1 MISLLVFIIGLVII
15 GIFTIKTK
23 DKMYTTVTKSW
34 GTSQRFNT
42 KWLVAPILILVATLL
57 VSAIQPFAIE
67 KVDAG
72 NKGLKV
78 NLVGN
83 QRGVSSYQ
91 YKTGWVLYNS
101 WTEQM
106 LEFPIFQQH
115 IEYDD
120 QTVILKGGF
129 ATTIKPTFNYSLKED
144 AIGEMFTNL
153 RRPISEIEHGWLKN
167 AIIGAVNDVSNS
179 WEVDSIFNH
188 RQAFEAAIVAECNVR
203 LSKWFNVSQLRTNI
217 APPEALQESI
227 IAKTKAI
234 QQAEASKQ
242 QAIAAKADG
251 ERKVAVARAD
261 SAETVINAAAKAKAN
276 KLLEQSLTEL
286 LIKSKWI
293 DAWKEGGSQVPTY
306 VGGSGG
312 EKFMLNIK

>member
-1 MISLLVFIIGLVII
+1 MISTLIFMVCLIVAVLVALSTRDNMYVTGEDRWGDSRKRLNGSWLIKPIGIFIVGLVISI
-15 GIFTIKTK
+15 
-23 DKMYTTVTKSW
+23 
-34 GTSQRFNT
+34 
-42 KWLVAPILILVATLL
+42 
-57 VSAIQPFAIE
+57 IQPFAIE

-78 NLVGN
+78 NLIGN

-91 YKTGWVLYNS
+91 YKTGWVLYNT

-106 LEFPIFQQH
+106 LEFPIYQQH

-120 QTVILKGGF
+120 QSVILKGGF
-129 ATTIKPTFNYSLKED
+129 STTIKPTFNYSLRED
-144 AIGEMFTNL
+144 AIGDMFVNL
-153 RRPISEIEHGWLKN
+153 RRPISDVEHGWLKN
-167 AIIGAVNDVSNS
+167 AIIGAVNDVSNT

-188 RQAFEAAIVAECNVR
+188 RQAFEAAIVAECNIR

-217 APPEALQESI
+217 VPPEALQESI

-234 QQAEASKQ
+234 QQAEASRQ

-261 SAETVINAAAKAKAN
+261 SAEQVINAAAAAKVIKLKQQELTPMYIEYLKAQSWDG
-276 KLLEQSLTEL
+276 KL
-286 LIKSKWI
+286 
-293 DAWKEGGSQVPTY
+293 PTTIA
-306 VGGSGG
+306 GGSGT
-312 EKFMLNIK
+312 FLNIK

>member
-1 MISLLVFIIGLVII
+1 M
-15 GIFTIKTK
+15 
-23 DKMYTTVTKSW
+23 
-34 GTSQRFNT
+34 
-42 KWLVAPILILVATLL
+42 
-57 VSAIQPFAIE
+57 AIQPFAIE

-78 NLVGN
+78 NLIGN

-91 YKTGWVLYNS
+91 YKTGWVLYNT

-106 LEFPIFQQH
+106 LEFPIYQQH

-120 QTVILKGGF
+120 QSVILKGGF
-129 ATTIKPTFNYSLKED
+129 STTIKPTFNYSLRED
-144 AIGEMFTNL
+144 AIGDMFVNL
-153 RRPISEIEHGWLKN
+153 RRPISDVEHGWLKN
-167 AIIGAVNDVSNS
+167 AIIGAVNDVSNT

-188 RQAFEAAIVAECNVR
+188 RQAFEAAIVAECNIR

-217 APPEALQESI
+217 VPPEALQESI

-234 QQAEASKQ
+234 QQAEASRQ

-261 SAETVINAAAKAKAN
+261 SAETVINAAAKAKAMELTQQ
-276 KLLEQSLTEL
+276 KLTPLYVEFKKVEKWNGEL
-286 LIKSKWI
+286 PTTV
-293 DAWKEGGSQVPTY
+293 AGS
-306 VGGSGG
+306 SGT
-312 EKFMLNIK
+312 FLNIK

>member
-1 MISLLVFIIGLVII
+1 MIRGLIFIIGLVIAGFI
-15 GIFTIKTK
+15 ALTTK
-23 DKMYTTVTKSW
+23 DQMFKVTENRYGS
-34 GTSQRFNT
+34 NT
-42 KWLVAPILILVATLL
+42 EKLNVAWILKPLSILILTLI
-57 VSAIQPFAIE
+57 VMAIQPFAIE

-78 NLVGN
+78 NLIGN

-91 YKTGWVLYNS
+91 YKTGWVLYNT

-106 LEFPIFQQH
+106 LEFPIYQQH

-120 QTVILKGGF
+120 QSVILKGGF
-129 ATTIKPTFNYSLKED
+129 STTIKPTFNYSLRED
-144 AIGEMFTNL
+144 AIGDMFVNL
-153 RRPISEIEHGWLKN
+153 RRPISDVEHGWLKN
-167 AIIGAVNDVSNS
+167 AIIGAVNDVSNT

-188 RQAFEAAIVAECNVR
+188 RQAFEAAIVAECNIR

-217 APPEALQESI
+217 VPPEALQESI

-234 QQAEASKQ
+234 QQAEASRQ

-261 SAETVINAAAKAKAN
+261 SAETVINAAAKAKAMELTQQ
-276 KLLEQSLTEL
+276 KLTPLYVEFKKVEKWNGEL
-286 LIKSKWI
+286 PTTV
-293 DAWKEGGSQVPTY
+293 AGS
-306 VGGSGG
+306 SGT
-312 EKFMLNIK
+312 FLNIK